1 MSFHSS
7 AKVDWKTVGF
17 FLKISKE
24 ISKACR
30 KSLPC
35 VVYEPHTPVGR
46 VFSLVPDLL
55 FDCSHALEYAK
66 IQTVL
71 QSTAK
76 GFKATF

>member
-1 MSFHSS
+1 MSFYSS
-7 AKVDWKTVGF
+7 AKVDWKTVVF

-24 ISKACR
+24 IGKVCR
-30 KSLPC
+30 KSLTC
-35 VVYEPHTPVGR
+35 EVHEPHTPLGH
-46 VFSLVPDLL
+46 VFSLIPDLL

-66 IQTVL
+66 IRTVS